1 MYKHCRV
8 GKVEMKRP
16 PEGLS
21 ADVKIILIC
30 IFKK

>member
-1 MYKHCRV
+1 MHKHCIV

-21 ADVKIILIC
+21 ADVKTILKC